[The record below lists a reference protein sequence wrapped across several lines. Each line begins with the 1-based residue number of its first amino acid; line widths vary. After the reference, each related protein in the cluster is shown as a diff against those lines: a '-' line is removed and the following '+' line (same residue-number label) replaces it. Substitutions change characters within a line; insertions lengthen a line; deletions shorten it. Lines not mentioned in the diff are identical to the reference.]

1 MNNTSKN
8 NREYSSEKGILIMKK
23 LSQSRLADTVMN
35 GRKEKGM
42 TQAQLADA
50 TGINRALISRIE
62 QKDFVPSIE
71 QLESLSEK
79 CSSMLAHTS
88 SSLHPH

>member
-1 MNNTSKN
+1 
-8 NREYSSEKGILIMKK
+8 MKK

-71 QLESLSEK
+71 QLES
-79 CSSMLAHTS
+79 
-88 SSLHPH
+88 